1 MADGFEPGQLQPQL
15 PMARLHGAA
24 VDMVRMKRSLVYGTV
39 VAVTW
44 LVPLAAVALSIVM
57 S

>member
-1 MADGFEPGQLQPQL
+1 MADGFEPGRVAAEI
-15 PMARLHGAA
+15 PMARLHGAR
-24 VDMVRMKRSLVYGTV
+24 VELERMKRSLVYGSV

-44 LVPLAAVALSIVM
+44 LIPVVAVALAISF

>member
-1 MADGFEPGQLQPQL
+1 
-15 PMARLHGAA
+15 MARLHGARVEIA
-24 VDMVRMKRSLVYGTV
+24 RMKRSLVYGSV

-44 LVPLAAVALSIVM
+44 LIPIVAVALAITFS